1 METLISS
8 GRIADVILVIMAI
21 EVAVVSFVLWKR
33 QQDLGLLSF
42 VASLLAGGSLI
53 LALRAAL
60 TDAGWI
66 YVAVYLAAGLFAHL
80 AEIVLRLLVA
90 GRSSNPSQSDVY

>member
-1 METLISS
+1 MEALISS

-42 VASLLAGGSLI
+42 VASLLAGGSRLV
-53 LALRAAL
+53 
-60 TDAGWI
+60 DP
-66 YVAVYLAAGLFAHL
+66 AHTEGIFGKL
-80 AEIVLRLLVA
+80 CKKGVTE
-90 GRSSNPSQSDVY
+90 Y